1 MFNRKEN
8 RANKDEIKK
17 GEKILKNIM
26 GNKLVMNRDF
36 TIKLN
41 MNGFGGLNITK
52 TWLNINKQIKNELK
66 NGELK
71 AEDVEKRID
80 EMIMELSGNDH
91 IITKEEYME
100 AYNEKQK
107 EEQEKINKNV
117 EETRE
122 KIKQNILNK
131 GKVSIQI
138 PYQGNGFAST
148 MVSGKVFGTAGL
160 GLAALSEGNVKWKHT
175 ELLVM
180 EKGLTVKSTGDVVL
194 YEDIKEVVLSK
205 GGMLHTIVTIV
216 TKDRYNFIFKIAT
229 MDSLPVKRI
238 IEDNLTS
245 SNDDDGVDALMK
257 YAELYE
263 KGLLTKEEF
272 EMKKQE
278 LL

>member
-1 MFNRKEN
+1 MFNRKEK
-8 RANKDEIKK
+8 RANKDERKK
-17 GEKILKNIM
+17 GEEILKNI
-26 GNKLVMNRDF
+26 
-36 TIKLN
+36 T
-41 MNGFGGLNITK
+41 GGLVPNPDFVMKLTINGVNQFK
-52 TWLNINKQIKNELK
+52 VGIIINKINKQIKKELK

-71 AEDVEKRID
+71 AQAVENRID
-80 EMIMELSGNDH
+80 GLIMEITGNDR
-91 IITKEEYME
+91 IITEDEYIE
-100 AYNEKQK
+100 AETKRQK

-148 MVSGKVFGTAGL
+148 MACGKVFGTPGL
-160 GLAALSEGNVKWKHT
+160 GIAALAEGNVNWKHT
-175 ELLVM
+175 ELLLM
-180 EKGLTVKSTGDVVL
+180 ENGLTVKSTGDVVL

-216 TKDRYNFIFKIAT
+216 TKDRYNFIFKVAA

-238 IEDNLTS
+238 IEEHITKDSADDNI
-245 SNDDDGVDALMK
+245 DALMK
-257 YAELYE
+257 YGELYE
-263 KGLLTKEEF
+263 KGLITKEEF
-272 EMKKQE
+272 DKKKQE